1 MQRISHV
8 KHVWHHHEISV
19 WCIITSVDHNLS
31 FQIWKHETEPLSWAW
46 QPRTRE
52 RTSQA
57 QNGAPTAT
65 RLTPAPAKT
74 SLSKNAKTVFTLPR
88 LPSGIGSTGER
99 RDIST
104 ATGIE
109 LTGWLLTFF
118 VSSFCCYKEKP
129 VRSLRFLLKSIGWKM
144 VTLGLGP
151 KYVGVGVELKHLDQ
165 EKAIYSH
172 TLPLE
177 SIKDRQYLIS
187 GWDKLHVSSVHQR
200 QCLKSF
206 WDINQSEECCVMG
219 QSISWGKGYNN
230 RDMKELCI
238 CVFVILWFCI
248 CVIDQGASVGGD
260 REWQPWH

>member
-31 FQIWKHETEPLSWAW
+31 FQIWKHGTEPLSWAW

-52 RTSQA
+52 QPSQA

-74 SLSKNAKTVFTLPR
+74 SLSKNAKTVFTL
-88 LPSGIGSTGER
+88 LPLRSGIGSTGER

-109 LTGWLLTFF
+109 LTGWLLSFL
-118 VSSFCCYKEKP
+118 VLSFCCYKEKP
-129 VRSLRFLLKSIGWKM
+129 IRSLRFLFLFLKNGDTGFGTKICWRWCWAK
-144 VTLGLGP
+144 TLGPRKG
-151 KYVGVGVELKHLDQ
+151 HSF
-165 EKAIYSH
+165 SH
-172 TLPLE
+172 VATGINKRPPILYQRLQ
-177 SIKDRQYLIS
+177 K
-187 GWDKLHVSSVHQR
+187 KVSSIHQR

-238 CVFVILWFCI
+238 CVFVFVILWFCI